1 VTLALLNLKKIKDMY
16 KLLVRWMDNQ
26 VMERTIKDV
35 NQLRGIINSV
45 KGGVVFATLVS
56 PSGVTKEITEHFN
69 K

>member
-1 VTLALLNLKKIKDMY
+1 MY
-16 KLLVRWMDNQ
+16 TLLVRWMDDQ

-45 KGGVVFATLVS
+45 KAGVVFATLVS

>member
-26 VMERTIKDV
+26 VMERTITEV
-35 NQLRGIINSV
+35 AQLRGIINSV
-45 KGGVVFATLVS
+45 KGGVVYATLVS
-56 PSGVTKEITEHFN
+56 PSGVSKEITEHFN

>member
-1 VTLALLNLKKIKDMY
+1 MTLALLNLKKIKDMY

-26 VMERTIKDV
+26 VMERTINDV

-56 PSGVTKEITEHFN
+56 PSGVTKEITNLFN
-69 K
+69 Q

>member
-1 VTLALLNLKKIKDMY
+1 MY

-35 NQLRGIINSV
+35 NQLRGIIGSL
-45 KGGVVFATLVS
+45 KAGVVHAQLVT
-56 PSGVTKEITEHFN
+56 PSGVSKEITEHFN

>member
-1 VTLALLNLKKIKDMY
+1 MPLALLNLKKIKDMY

-26 VMERTIKDV
+26 VMERTINDV

-45 KGGVVFATLVS
+45 KSGVVHATLVS

>member
-1 VTLALLNLKKIKDMY
+1 MY

-26 VMERTIKDV
+26 VMERTINDV

-45 KGGVVFATLVS
+45 KGGVVHAQLVT
-56 PSGVTKEITEHFN
+56 PSGVSKEITEHFN

>member
-1 VTLALLNLKKIKDMY
+1 MTLALLNLKKIKDMY

-45 KGGVVFATLVS
+45 KAGVVFATLVS

>member
-1 VTLALLNLKKIKDMY
+1 MY

-35 NQLRGIINSV
+35 GQLRNVIGSL
-45 KGGVVFATLVS
+45 KSGVAYATITT
-56 PSGVTKEITEHFN
+56 PSGVSKEITEHFN

>member
-1 VTLALLNLKKIKDMY
+1 MTLTLLNLKKIKDMY
-16 KLLVRWMDNQ
+16 TLLVRWMDDQ
-26 VMERTIKDV
+26 VMERTINDV

>member
-1 VTLALLNLKKIKDMY
+1 MY
-16 KLLVRWMDNQ
+16 TLLVRWIDNQ
-26 VMERTIKDV
+26 VMERTINDV

-56 PSGVTKEITEHFN
+56 PSGVSKEITEHFN

>member
-1 VTLALLNLKKIKDMY
+1 MY

-26 VMERTIKDV
+26 EMSRNIKDV
-35 NQLRGIINSV
+35 GQLRNIIGSL
-45 KGGVVFATLVS
+45 KGGVVHATLVS

>member
-1 VTLALLNLKKIKDMY
+1 MTLALLNLKKIKDMY

>member
-26 VMERTIKDV
+26 VMERTINDV

>member
-1 VTLALLNLKKIKDMY
+1 MY

-35 NQLRGIINSV
+35 NQLMRLIPQL
-45 KGGVVFATLVS
+45 KAGVVHAQVVT

>member
-1 VTLALLNLKKIKDMY
+1 MTLALLNLKKIKDMY

-26 VMERTIKDV
+26 VMERTINDV

-45 KGGVVFATLVS
+45 KSGVVHATLLS
-56 PSGVTKEITEHFN
+56 PSGVSKEITEHFN

>member
-26 VMERTIKDV
+26 VMERTITDV
-35 NQLRGIINSV
+35 AQLRGIINSV
-45 KGGVVFATLVS
+45 KGGVVFATLLS

>member
-1 VTLALLNLKKIKDMY
+1 MTLALLNLKKIKDMY
-16 KLLVRWMDNQ
+16 KLLVRWIDNQ

-45 KGGVVFATLVS
+45 KGGVVFATIVS
-56 PSGVTKEITEHFN
+56 PSGVSKEITEHFN

>member
-1 VTLALLNLKKIKDMY
+1 MY

-45 KGGVVFATLVS
+45 KGGVVYSQVIT
-56 PSGVTKEITEHFN
+56 PSGVTKDITREFN

>member
-1 VTLALLNLKKIKDMY
+1 MTLTLLNLKKIKDMY
-16 KLLVRWMDNQ
+16 TLLVRWMDNQ
-26 VMERTIKDV
+26 VMERTINDV